1 MAVKTTHRKETLL
14 SGRTILGL
22 LFALLLIAGAAA
34 VGVGIYNAGIAQG
47 IAQSADGTTPAVVV
61 PAYGWD
67 GPGWGIGGLFFG
79 ILFFVFFLFLIGGL
93 FRALTYRGRGWGA
106 WAGPGGPGGPGRWGA
121 GHDHSVEGFRGS
133 PWEQRAR
140 EMHDEWHRQHDA
152 GGGPASAGPTSGG
165 SSGQPAS

>member
-1 MAVKTTHRKETLL
+1 V

-47 IAQSADGTTPAVVV
+47 IAQSADGATPPVVV
-61 PAYGWD
+61 PAYGYGWG

-93 FRALTYRGRGWGA
+93 FRALTYRGRGWG
-106 WAGPGGPGGPGRWGA
+106 GPGWGGPGRWGA

-140 EMHDEWHRQHDA
+140 EVHDEWHRQRDA
-152 GGGPASAGPTSGG
+152 SGG
-165 SSGQPAS
+165 SAGLPTPGSTGPTTS